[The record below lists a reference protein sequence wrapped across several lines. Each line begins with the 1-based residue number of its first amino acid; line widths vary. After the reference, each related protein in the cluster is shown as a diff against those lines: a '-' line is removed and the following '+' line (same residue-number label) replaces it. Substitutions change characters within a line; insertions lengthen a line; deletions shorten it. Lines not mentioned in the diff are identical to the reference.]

1 MVKGRIVHSG
11 DGSLVQKINE
21 EGFDQFIP
29 QEIKDAERREKLAA
43 AAKNAMDAVKANA
56 ARELE
61 GLSMDEVKKSIN
73 GGSN

>member
-1 MVKGRIVHSG
+1 
-11 DGSLVQKINE
+11 
-21 EGFDQFIP
+21 
-29 QEIKDAERREKLAA
+29 
-43 AAKNAMDAVKANA
+43 MDAVKANA